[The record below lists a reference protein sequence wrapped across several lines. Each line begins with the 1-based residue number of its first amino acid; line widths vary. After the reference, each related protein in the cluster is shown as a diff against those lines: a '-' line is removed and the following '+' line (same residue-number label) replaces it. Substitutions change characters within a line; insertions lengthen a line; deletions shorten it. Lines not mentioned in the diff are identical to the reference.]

1 MTTNVQNHLSIQDI
15 SAYYV
20 PEFIPVMPQTPRSL
34 THPQLLAYH
43 SYHPSP
49 PPYNTLDYLCLKC
62 LDMLYYCSTGCWGV
76 DTNAACQMR

>member
-34 THPQLLAYH
+34 TYPEFLAYH
-43 SYHPSP
+43 SYHPP
-49 PPYNTLDYLCLKC
+49 PPLYNTLDYLCLKC
-62 LDMLYYCSTGCWGV
+62 LDMFYYCSNGC
-76 DTNAACQMR
+76 